1 MELLPT
7 RVLGVPI
14 RAPKDAH
21 APRASARPDDV
32 DRPVR
37 FSPKIR
43 GDRYEELV
51 ELVEEGGGSPAL
63 QRRLIAYAEV
73 VTREDGD
80 AGAQERAAVLVLAD
94 LLRQGWE
101 VFIDGGSIWVAS
113 LSGHA
118 QRGERA
124 EQVKDRVRET
134 LRAFRDVQLAEP
146 SVRAFLRGMERPR
159 PHQGAKVSVLDL
171 VDDGHSLA
179 VALADASRFP
189 PSKRGAALDAVVRPV
204 LQVAAPDERCEHTG
218 LALYDVWRYFRH
230 TWSLEYRPTP
240 GRSLAFL
247 IRNAARPN
255 APIMGIAS
263 IANAAMQLRVRDDWV
278 GWSTKASVASLRSD
292 PAGWPARREAMTTAL
307 SAARAE
313 VRDDDLLEQVGPATG
328 AELERRLHGIAEAAK
343 AERKRMLRERGER
356 ERRGEAVESLRAL
369 PRDGRGQ
376 VDWRAASE
384 RLLFVAKRAD
394 TLANLLFASSLLDEL
409 SDDAAEVAAQMNDD
423 LRRAFSIA
431 AREVR
436 KVGLSSRLLDVNVCG
451 AVAPYRDLLVG
462 KLTALA
468 MASREVSAAY
478 QERYRGQVSEIASQV
493 AARPISRSP
502 DVCLLTTTSL
512 YGVAASQYNRLKVA
526 VATPGGAMSTIRWRD
541 LGLTEGWGTTHFSEA
556 TVEALRALA
565 DVRTIN
571 NVFGEGQSPRL
582 RQARE
587 GLSSLGLEQ
596 RVYLRHRHARR
607 VYALELVEGARD
619 ALRLDQPAGAERP
632 TFAAIAE
639 AWRDRWLTKRILSSD
654 VRARVA
660 DQGPETVRAELAAPE
675 GSQAS
680 LFARPRRSLRDDR
693 VVKWGGFMAAAEQ
706 SNPGLIQSLYRALGA
721 CADHHSDDT
730 VALLHIATPVDG
742 FIREKAPGRVLFVTG
757 NPGDGKTHL
766 LRRLS
771 GELARAKVE
780 VCLDANERST
790 AELLEAIRK
799 AMRSRT
805 RGLAIAINEGILVQL
820 LRAAGDDPWAASVLR
835 QLLSPLVYRDGEGDG
850 EDERFMVVDLNL
862 RNNLSPEI
870 VRAALERMIAVSA
883 PCEGC
888 PGPSGCSL
896 QANAARM
903 RRPEVAARI
912 GALLDGVASVGVHA
926 TMRDLQG
933 LLAFLMNGEQACEDE
948 ERYAEPYWI
957 NAFEGAEGALFDAT
971 RRFDPAGVTHP
982 LLDDVLWR
990 RADQD
995 GSWALPWPREV
1006 DSSPPL
1012 AERVEEFLEV
1022 KRRALFEH
1030 EQGGSLLRSSDQ
1042 VDNEL
1047 RELLEGGTSATR
1059 RCVRLINRFF
1069 DRDEERSEI
1078 LYLWMT
1084 HRYDADVPRHAAAVL
1099 PVPVSQLELIVPR
1112 LRPSLRGAF
1121 PDYRPDHAVLVSKD
1135 MAPRDGLRV
1144 DRTLL
1149 EALLAAEQG
1158 LPSNFRRGEP
1168 EARIAAFISKLAKR
1182 HGDLSKH
1189 DQIAVWLVDR
1199 DTGNNVEVTVDLK
1212 RRRYVRG

>member
-1 MELLPT
+1 M
-7 RVLGVPI
+7 PI
-14 RAPKDAH
+14 RAPKDART
-21 APRASARPDDV
+21 PRSTADLDV
-32 DRPVR
+32 DQPVH
-37 FSPKIR
+37 FAPKIR
-43 GDRYEELV
+43 GDRYEQLV
-51 ELVEEGGGSPAL
+51 DLVEEGGDTLAL
-63 QRRLIAYAEV
+63 QRRLVAYAEV
-73 VTREDGD
+73 IAREDGD
-80 AGAQERAAVLVLAD
+80 AGAHERAAVLVLAD

-101 VFIDGGSIWVAS
+101 VFLDGGSIWVAS
-113 LSGHA
+113 LSGRA
-118 QRGERA
+118 RRGERV

-134 LRAFRDVQLAEP
+134 LCAFRDVQLAEP
-146 SVRAFLRGMERPR
+146 AVRAFLQGMERPR
-159 PHQGAKVSVLDL
+159 PHRGVKVSVLDL
-171 VDDGHSLA
+171 VDDGHALS

-189 PSKRGAALDAVVRPV
+189 PSKRGAALDAIVRPV
-204 LQVAAPDERCEHTG
+204 LQVATPDERCEHTG
-218 LALYDVWRYFRH
+218 LLLYDIWRYFRH

-255 APIMGIAS
+255 APVMGIAS

-278 GWSTKASVASLRSD
+278 GWSTKAFVTSLRSD
-292 PAGWPARREAMTTAL
+292 PKGWPARREAMIAAL
-307 SAARAE
+307 AAARDE
-313 VRDDDLLEQVGPATG
+313 VRDDDLLEQVGAVVG
-328 AELERRLHGIAEAAK
+328 AELERRLRGLAEAAK
-343 AERKRMLRERGER
+343 AERKRMLREREER

-369 PRDGRGQ
+369 PRDERGQ

-394 TLANLLFASSLLDEL
+394 TLANLLFAAQLI
-409 SDDAAEVAAQMNDD
+409 DALPNDATAVAAQMSDE

-468 MASREVSAAY
+468 MASREVSEAY
-478 QERYRGQVSEIASQV
+478 QVRYRGQVSEIASQV

-526 VATPGGAMSTIRWRD
+526 VSTPGGGATTVRWRD

-565 DVRTIN
+565 EVRTIN

-587 GLSSLGLEQ
+587 GLSRLGLEQ
-596 RVYLRHRHARR
+596 RVYLKHRHARR
-607 VYALELVEGARD
+607 VYALELVEGARE
-619 ALRLDQPAGAERP
+619 ALRLNGPAGDERP
-632 TFAAIAE
+632 TFEAIAG
-639 AWRDRWLTKRILSSD
+639 AWRDRWLTKRILSAD

-660 DQGPETVRAELAAPE
+660 EQGPATVRAELAPPE
-675 GSQAS
+675 GAQLA
-680 LFARPRRSLRDDR
+680 LFARSKRSPGDDR
-693 VVKWGGFMAAAEQ
+693 VVRWGGFMAEAEQ

-730 VALLHIATPVDG
+730 VALLHITTPVDD
-742 FIREKAPGRVLFVTG
+742 FIRQKAPGRVIFVTG

-771 GELARAKVE
+771 DELADAKVE
-780 VCLDANERST
+780 VCLDANERPN
-790 AELLEAIRK
+790 AELIEDVRK
-799 AMRSRT
+799 AARSRT

-820 LRAAGDDPWAASVLR
+820 LRAAEEEPWAASARR
-835 QLLSPLVYRDGEGDG
+835 QLLSPLVYRDGEEDG
-850 EDERFMVVDLNL
+850 EEERFMVIDLNL

-883 PCEGC
+883 PCTSC
-888 PGPSGCSL
+888 PGESGCSL
-896 QANAARM
+896 QANAARL
-903 RRPEVAARI
+903 RRPEVAARV
-912 GALLDGVASVGVHA
+912 GALLDAVASVGVHA

-933 LLAFLMNGEQACEDE
+933 FLAFLMNGEQACEDE
-948 ERYAEPYWI
+948 ERYSDPYWL
-957 NAFEGAEGALFDAT
+957 NAFEGAEGALFDAV
-971 RRFDPAGVTHP
+971 RRFDPAEVTHP

-995 GSWALPWPREV
+995 GSWALPWPREI
-1006 DSSPPL
+1006 DASPPL
-1012 AERVEEFLEV
+1012 TERVEEFLAV

-1030 EQGGSLLRSSDQ
+1030 EQGAALLRSSDQ

-1059 RCVRLINRFF
+1059 RCVRLLNRFF

-1084 HRYDADVPRHAAAVL
+1084 HRYDADVSRHAAAVL

-1121 PDYRPDHAVLVSKD
+1121 PDYRPDHAVLVAKD

-1182 HGDLSKH
+1182 HGDLSRH
-1189 DQIAVWLVDR
+1189 DQLAVWLVDR